1 MLASSPICASVVSGV
16 TTKTAR
22 PFPSWMAFGQSR
34 RATAVTPLRS
44 TSPERPSVMTLAT
57 IALQLLSE
65 ELGKPLKLQV
75 QPGLQ
80 LQNSYPTPRSR

>member
-1 MLASSPICASVVSGV
+1 M
-16 TTKTAR
+16 
-22 PFPSWMAFGQSR
+22 
-34 RATAVTPLRS
+34 TPLRS